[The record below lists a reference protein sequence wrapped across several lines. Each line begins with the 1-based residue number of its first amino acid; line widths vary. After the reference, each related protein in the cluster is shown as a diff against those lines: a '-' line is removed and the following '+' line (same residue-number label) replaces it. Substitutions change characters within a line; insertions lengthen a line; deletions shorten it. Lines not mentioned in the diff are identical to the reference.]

1 MIKELIEKKEQFENA
16 IKIINSGVL
25 PENST
30 LESLR
35 FVYEMR
41 VRDLKARIAELQVL
55 KLVLSAN

>member
-1 MIKELIEKKEQFENA
+1 MIKELIEQKEKFENA

-25 PENST
+25 PENSV

-55 KLVLSAN
+55 KLVLSVN

>member
-16 IKIINSGVL
+16 IKIIKSGVL
-25 PENST
+25 PENSA
-30 LESLR
+30 LESLL

-55 KLVLSAN
+55 KLVLSVN

>member
-1 MIKELIEKKEQFENA
+1 MIKELIEKKEKFENA

-25 PENST
+25 PENSA
-30 LESLR
+30 LKELK

-55 KLVLSAN
+55 KLVLSVK

>member
-16 IKIINSGVL
+16 LKIINSGVL
-25 PENST
+25 PKNSA

-55 KLVLSAN
+55 KLVLSVK

>member
-16 IKIINSGVL
+16 IKIIKSGVL
-25 PENST
+25 PKNSA
-30 LESLR
+30 LESLL

-55 KLVLSAN
+55 KLVLSVN